1 MKQKIGTQVDEALFD
16 EVRVLAAR
24 ERRAIGEIVEAAL
37 SDYVERSK
45 EKTPVKSGLRR
56 FLESPDFN
64 LTDEQFRETMEAD
77 FYEQ

>member
-1 MKQKIGTQVDEALFD
+1 MKRKIGTQVEEALFD

-24 ERRAIGEIVEAAL
+24 ERRPIGEIVEAAL
-37 SDYVERSK
+37 NDYVERSK

-77 FYEQ
+77 FYDQ

>member
-1 MKQKIGTQVDEALFD
+1 MKRKIGTQVDEALFD
-16 EVRVLAAR
+16 EVRVLASR
-24 ERRAIGEIVEAAL
+24 ERRTIGEIVQAAL
-37 SDYVERSK
+37 SDYVERLK

-56 FLESPDFN
+56 FLESPDFI